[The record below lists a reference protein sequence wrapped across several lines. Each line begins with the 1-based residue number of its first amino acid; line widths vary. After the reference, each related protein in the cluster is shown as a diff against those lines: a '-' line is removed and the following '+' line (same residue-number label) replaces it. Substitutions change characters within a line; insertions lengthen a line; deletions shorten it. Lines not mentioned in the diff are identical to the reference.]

1 MFSLVDRLKKVESR
15 HILRFILTI
24 SIPGFAF
31 LLAGCSSSH
40 ASLPNIYLISLS
52 YQNLTLDSASG
63 INKNLRSLFT
73 SLVGDAQLTVRTGYF
88 GFCIS
93 LKTEDWICRT
103 SVAGLREH
111 VNATQ
116 DPLNLIDMS
125 MVFKDNIVFSGLLYD
140 CSIDFDLIL
149 ETTGFATRA

>member
-1 MFSLVDRLKKVESR
+1 MRTEIVIRLSNHAQSTFDIHKIVKLESKMGRGFLLLMNSRKVESR
-15 HILRFILTI
+15 HILMFILTI

-31 LLAGCSSSH
+31 LLAGCSSSY

-63 INKNLRSLFT
+63 INKNLSSLFT
-73 SLVGDAQLTVRTGYF
+73 SLVDDAQLTVRTGYF

-116 DPLNLIDMS
+116 DPLNLID
-125 MVFKDNIVFSGLLYD
+125 I
-140 CSIDFDLIL
+140 
-149 ETTGFATRA
+149 